1 LATFPFPPLHCSLPR
16 RPSSRARAPAVSA
29 SHPAAF
35 PNRNGSI
42 QSPNPKKR
50 RVDFIQCGWCPS
62 IDRSIPFLPAA
73 ARRPTD
79 SVSEP
84 NPLPPLSQIEQAAAD
99 GERVSRSTVPDS
111 TPSKASPAAPIPRF
125 DAESGVFR
133 GSRDALA
140 PGLPRR
146 SSRGRATHVVGA
158 VQQLQPPPG
167 VHPVVGAEVPRAEAR
182 ALHRGGPR

>member
-1 LATFPFPPLHCSLPR
+1 VLVHPRSPLPTPPLFQTETA
-16 RPSSRARAPAVSA
+16 PSKVQIRKKGGWISSSA
-29 SHPAAF
+29 AGAH
-35 PNRNGSI
+35 R
-42 QSPNPKKR
+42 
-50 RVDFIQCGWCPS
+50 S